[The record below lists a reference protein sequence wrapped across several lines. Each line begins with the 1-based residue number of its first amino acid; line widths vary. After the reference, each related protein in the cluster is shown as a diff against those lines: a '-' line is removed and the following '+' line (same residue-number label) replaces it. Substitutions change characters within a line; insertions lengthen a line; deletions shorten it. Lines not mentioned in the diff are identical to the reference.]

1 MRVLLT
7 IACIVCLYLP
17 CVAQDTLPHLRW
29 HVNGGG
35 AFGINNHSTQ
45 LNGLEGVPS
54 CCPGYENGTG
64 TGINLQAQWLL
75 PIALHDDLCIG
86 VESAF
91 NQRNGTLKTLE
102 PETMDDDGSVLQ
114 GSFEHTIAASIP
126 VLNISAIARM
136 RVWNELQANVGFGF
150 GFVLS
155 PTFIQKEQIL
165 SPSSA
170 VFINGS
176 KLRNQR
182 SGSLPLANSLLPSL
196 QLGVSYRISV
206 STSNKWHLVPSV
218 SYSPT
223 LGNIISSAPWTV
235 QSYRAGIA
243 IEYSYY
249 SVDKLPEL
257 PPPPPPVIDT
267 PKVIIAVKTPP
278 PPPPPAKLE
287 VVKPLEIKLTG
298 QNGKP
303 IDTVVVTNV
312 VATTMF
318 AMMNYI
324 FFDSSS
330 AAIAERYTQLDE
342 TQAASYRPA
351 QLEGKG
357 TLGIYYNSLNTLG
370 FRLRQSKSK
379 ITLIG
384 CNSNSGTEKGNLE
397 LSRKRAE
404 TIRDYLVNIWKIDTK
419 RIGIVAR
426 NLPEVQS
433 NVTTKEGEEENR
445 RVEVQ
450 FNDLTLYEPLVFQD
464 TSKTLNN
471 ISMGFTADVATE
483 AGVKSWELALTQGAK
498 KLASI
503 TGKDS
508 LPHVINQKWDERSI
522 PIPDVGTPLVC
533 KLTIRD
539 NKGTEVTTES
549 QPVTVQQNTVQKF
562 VLKKYSLIVFKFNE
576 SDVNSSNQ
584 RILDVIKT
592 QIQPT
597 STVTVRGYT
606 DKYGLEEYNQ
616 KLSERR
622 AKEISRLLKLPDT
635 SAQGVGGAEPLYDN
649 ATPEGRFYSRT
660 VQITIETPVE

>member
-1 MRVLLT
+1 
-7 IACIVCLYLP
+7 
-17 CVAQDTLPHLRW
+17 
-29 HVNGGG
+29 
-35 AFGINNHSTQ
+35 
-45 LNGLEGVPS
+45 
-54 CCPGYENGTG
+54 
-64 TGINLQAQWLL
+64 
-75 PIALHDDLCIG
+75 
-86 VESAF
+86 
-91 NQRNGTLKTLE
+91 
-102 PETMDDDGSVLQ
+102 
-114 GSFEHTIAASIP
+114 
-126 VLNISAIARM
+126 
-136 RVWNELQANVGFGF
+136 ELQTNIGFGF

-155 PTFIQKEQIL
+155 PTFVQKEQIL

-170 VFINGS
+170 VFSNGS

-182 SGSLPLANSLLPSL
+182 SGSLPLATSLLPSL

-267 PKVIIAVKTPP
+267 PKVIIAVKT

-471 ISMGFTADVATE
+471 ISMGFTADVVTE
-483 AGVKSWELALTQGAK
+483 AGVSSWELALTQGAK

-508 LPHVINQKWDERSI
+508 LPYVINQKWDERSI